1 MKVLDA
7 INLVDQVWKQVP
19 LIEEVNAKVKEAIQE
34 IRDFHEKHKDK
45 KEEE

>member
-1 MKVLDA
+1 MKIIDA

-45 KEEE
+45 EQE